1 MAVLMNPA
9 IYVATQ
15 ERYRVAIVLLYSR
28 MVNLKNPRKFQHEM
42 RRVTMS
48 QSHVKP
54 GSQKTNNITTCSQKN
69 TNPFSD
75 KIYPKIPDINIQSAT
90 STNGEF

>member
-1 MAVLMNPA
+1 
-9 IYVATQ
+9 
-15 ERYRVAIVLLYSR
+15 
-28 MVNLKNPRKFQHEM
+28 M

-54 GSQKTNNITTCSQKN
+54 GSQKTNNTGSQKN

-90 STNGEF
+90 STNTEF